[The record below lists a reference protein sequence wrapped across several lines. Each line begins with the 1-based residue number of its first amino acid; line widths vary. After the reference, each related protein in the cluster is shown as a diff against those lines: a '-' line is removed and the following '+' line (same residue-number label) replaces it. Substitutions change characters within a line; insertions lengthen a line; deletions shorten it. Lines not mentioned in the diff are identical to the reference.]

1 MNVRTY
7 ALAFALTA
15 IGSEVAH
22 AQEAEPTAPVRPE
35 REAAASTEA
44 AAAQFARGYQLAQ
57 AGDLDAAIIAFELAY
72 RTQPN
77 FSVLY
82 NLAHAYA
89 ASGRVVEAVNTFE
102 RYLES
107 GAESVPEAR
116 RIQVRDAIRM
126 HLLRIGSI
134 ALRDVAAG
142 FEVSIDG
149 SMRGVTPLAGPLRL
163 STGDHSLVV
172 SKVGYTPYVSSLRV
186 TAGTELVVH
195 PVLERKLDSALVLS
209 CDVPDVGVAVD
220 GEVVAFESPL
230 RVPANAGTH
239 VVSFTRR
246 GYHEHRVDVPLEAD
260 EERRVACALTRDP
273 AHPGTS
279 RLALLRPEGTDAYVD
294 GKPYLGPHAI
304 PAGRHQIEVL
314 GAGYETLQRTI
325 ILTPNQAETVNAVPS
340 RSAQSLEAERETLNH
355 NLRTVS
361 YIAAVT
367 GIVSGATA
375 FGIYYYNEDEA
386 RKWQEQSTELSQRF
400 ANAPEEVHSKDIDQ
414 LIQEENKIR
423 DRDSVALGLAVLAGA
438 SLVAAGVLFGF
449 SLEDEPTLVSSGNT
463 LDVRLRF

>member
-15 IGSEVAH
+15 IGTEVAH
-22 AQEAEPTAPVRPE
+22 AQEPTEPARPE

-57 AGDLDAAIIAFELAY
+57 AGDLDAAIVAFELAY

-82 NLAHAYA
+82 NLAQAYA
-89 ASGRVVEAVNTFE
+89 ASGRVVEAVDTFE

-107 GAESVPEAR
+107 GAERVPEAR
-116 RIQVRDAIRM
+116 RIQVREAVRM
-126 HLLRIGSI
+126 HLLRIGSL
-134 ALRDVAAG
+134 ALRDVPAG
-142 FEVSIDG
+142 FEVRVDG
-149 SMRGVTPLAGPLRL
+149 GVRGVTPLTGPLRL
-163 STGDHSLVV
+163 STGEHSLVV
-172 SKVGYTPYVSSLRV
+172 SKEGYTPYVSSLRV

-195 PVLERKLDSALVLS
+195 PVLERQLDSALVLS
-209 CDVPDVGVAVD
+209 CDVPDVSVAVD
-220 GEVVAFESPL
+220 NEVVAFESPL
-230 RVPANAGTH
+230 RLPANAGSH

-246 GYHEHRVDVPLEAD
+246 GYHEHRIEVPLEAD
-260 EERRVACALTRDP
+260 EERRVACVLTRDP

-304 PAGRHQIEVL
+304 PAGRHQIEVV
-314 GAGYETLQRTI
+314 GAGYETLHRTV

-340 RSAQSLEAERETLNH
+340 RSAQSLEAERERLNH
-355 NLRTVS
+355 GMRTVS
-361 YIAAVT
+361 YIAAAT
-367 GIVSGATA
+367 SLVSGATA
-375 FGIYYYNEDEA
+375 IGIYYYNEDEA
-386 RKWQEQSTELSQRF
+386 REWQDKSTQLSQRF
-400 ANAPEEVHSKDIDQ
+400 ANAPEEVSSKDIDQ
-414 LIQEENKIR
+414 LIQEENQIR

-438 SLVAAGVLFGF
+438 SLVVAGVLFGF
-449 SLEDEPTLVSSGNT
+449 SLEDDPVLVSSGNT
-463 LDVRLRF
+463 FDVRLRF